1 VRTNGRRSG
10 RWLVGGALL
19 LGALLV
25 AEPAHAMDMDGA
37 VSLGREALQV
47 ALQVAGPLVVA
58 GLAVGLVMGVLQTMT
73 SVQDATLAF
82 VPKLLVVL
90 AVLFVAL
97 PSIVRVLRDFTRS
110 LFERLPQ
117 LVS

>member
-1 VRTNGRRSG
+1 MASVRSG
-10 RWLVGGALL
+10 WRGGRIAGLVAVLVLTGGA
-19 LGALLV
+19 
-25 AEPAHAMDMDGA
+25 AHAMDMDGA
-37 VSLGREALQV
+37 ISLGREALQV
-47 ALQVAGPLVVA
+47 ALQVAGPLVLA

-97 PSIVRVLRDFTRS
+97 PSIVRVLRDFARS
-110 LFERLPQ
+110 LLERLPE